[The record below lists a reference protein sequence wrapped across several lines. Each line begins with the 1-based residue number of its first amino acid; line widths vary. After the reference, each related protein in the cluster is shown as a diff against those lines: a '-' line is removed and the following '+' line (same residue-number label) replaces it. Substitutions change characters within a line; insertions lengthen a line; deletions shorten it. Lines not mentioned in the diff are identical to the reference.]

1 MNHYTQLLAYIKTL
15 LEQDSF
21 VNTITQGEMSKTDLN
36 KMDIYPLAHVYIGDG
51 NFTNGQSVNFNVTI
65 SSATQINTNNE
76 INTDKFYG
84 NDNEVDCYNET
95 LSVLNRLWT
104 TMYRDFQEHGIYASE
119 NPSLTKSKGDE
130 NTLVGWQLDFQVV
143 MPNRTLSLC
152 DNKYVLDLISVLA
165 TAAYGLRRLYASWT
179 GAAIRVRRSSDDSEA
194 DIGFT
199 ANGELNTTA
208 LLAFCG
214 SGDGFVTTWYDQSV
228 NGHHATQG
236 TAANQ
241 PQIVSNGVIEKQ
253 NGRPALLFD
262 GNAFFTNINVSLPQF
277 SVSLVETAT
286 QNTNSIYYP
295 VGFGTG
301 GISVGGNIFSQKF
314 AINSATSLVSTENS
328 VLNAPTILSG
338 GSNNLGRQIAIN
350 GNALAT
356 DATAQSITQITIGR
370 RSDGFWS
377 FFGSISEVIFFS
389 SFISTTDRQTL
400 ERNQGLY
407 FNISVS

>member
-1 MNHYTQLLAYIKTL
+1 
-15 LEQDSF
+15 
-21 VNTITQGEMSKTDLN
+21 MSKNDLN

-65 SSATQINTNNE
+65 SSATQININKE

-152 DNKYVLDLISVLA
+152 SDSNKYVLDLISVRA
-165 TAAYGLRRLYASWT
+165 AAAYGLRRLYASWT
-179 GAAIRVRRSSDDSEA
+179 GSAIRVRRSSDDAEA

-199 ANGELNTTA
+199 ANGDLNTTA

-228 NGHHATQG
+228 NGHHATQT

-241 PQIVSNGVIEKQ
+241 PQIVSNGAIITEG
-253 NGRPALLFD
+253 GRPLISFD
-262 GNAFFTNINVSLPQF
+262 GLTQFINLP
-277 SVSLVETAT
+277 SSGAPT
-286 QNTNSIYYP
+286 QNSSLIGVFQTTSAALTAA
-295 VGFGTG
+295 GFINIMADLVPEKHEIRLGVGTG
-301 GISVGGNIFSQKF
+301 GSVTTYRAYWNGVYV
-314 AINSATSLVSTENS
+314 SLDNPALNFQNLS
-328 VLNAPTILSG
+328 VFNASFVDSG
-338 GSNNLGRQIAIN
+338 GVTTTTVRVN
-350 GNALAT
+350 GSNALSESAAGT
-356 DATAQSITQITIGR
+356 WGDTVEFTIGR
-370 RSDGFWS
+370 FVRINTMRAGIAQELI
-377 FFGSISEVIFFS
+377 SIQS
-389 SFISTTDRQTL
+389 SLSTTDRQTL
-400 ERNQGLY
+400 ERNQGIY

>member
-21 VNTITQGEMSKTDLN
+21 VNTITQGEMSKNDLN

-65 SSATQINTNNE
+65 SSATQININKE

-152 DNKYVLDLISVLA
+152 SNKYVLDLISVLA
-165 TAAYGLRRLYASWT
+165 KAAYGLRRLYTSWT
-179 GAAIRVRRSSDDSEA
+179 GAAIRVRRSSDDAEA

-199 ANGELNTTA
+199 ANGDLNTTA

-214 SGDGFVTTWYDQSV
+214 SGDGFVLLGMTSRAMVTMLRRAQ
-228 NGHHATQG
+228 
-236 TAANQ
+236 Q
-241 PQIVSNGVIEKQ
+241 PIS
-253 NGRPALLFD
+253 RRLLVM
-262 GNAFFTNINVSLPQF
+262 A
-277 SVSLVETAT
+277 
-286 QNTNSIYYP
+286 
-295 VGFGTG
+295 
-301 GISVGGNIFSQKF
+301 
-314 AINSATSLVSTENS
+314 
-328 VLNAPTILSG
+328 
-338 GSNNLGRQIAIN
+338 
-350 GNALAT
+350 
-356 DATAQSITQITIGR
+356 
-370 RSDGFWS
+370 
-377 FFGSISEVIFFS
+377 
-389 SFISTTDRQTL
+389 
-400 ERNQGLY
+400 
-407 FNISVS
+407 